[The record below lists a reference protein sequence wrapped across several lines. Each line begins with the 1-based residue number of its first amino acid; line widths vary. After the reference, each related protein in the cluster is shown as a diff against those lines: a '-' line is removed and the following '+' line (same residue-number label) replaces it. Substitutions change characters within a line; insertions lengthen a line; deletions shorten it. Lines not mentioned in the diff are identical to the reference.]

1 MDLAIANPPYTLV
14 NTRMNAKIEKI
25 AKNVLQG
32 KGVSYEEAYYLIEI
46 SGIEIYDLLY
56 WANRIRHNSFENVV
70 SLCSIISARQG
81 RCSEDCRFCS
91 QSSRYKTE
99 ISNFPLI
106 GKEEIAEAV
115 ERGKEYKSNSVGV
128 VTSGY
133 SLEESDNF
141 DKICDDA
148 YELSKQDGPPVHTSI
163 GMITSKMAEKLV
175 SSGVEMINHN
185 LETSE
190 GYYPNICT
198 THTFKDRV
206 ETIKI
211 AKGAGLKICSGGIF
225 GVGESVG
232 DRLDLAFKLKELDV
246 DAIPMNFLNP
256 VKGTPL
262 SSGNSLEPM
271 EILKIIAVF
280 RFIFPDKEIKVAG
293 GREENL
299 RDVQSWMFYAGA
311 NSTMIGDYLTTRG
324 KLPED
329 DLQMIKDLGL
339 KYNVEEMQKH

>member
-1 MDLAIANPPYTLV
+1 
-14 NTRMNAKIEKI
+14 MNIKIEKI
-25 AKNVLQG
+25 AKNILQA
-32 KGVSYEEAYYLIEI
+32 KEISYDEAHYLIEI
-46 SGIEIYDLLY
+46 SGIEIYDLFY
-56 WANRIRHNSFENVV
+56 WANQIRYNSFKNVV

-81 RCSEDCRFCS
+81 SCSEDCRFCS

-106 GKEEIAEAV
+106 EKEKITEAV
-115 ERGKEYKSNSVGV
+115 EKGKEYKSDCVGV

-133 SLEESDNF
+133 SQEGSDTF
-141 DKICDDA
+141 ETICDQA
-148 YELSKQDGPPVHTSI
+148 YELSKQEGPPVHTSI
-163 GMITSKMAEKLV
+163 GTITSKMAEKLV

-190 GYYPNICT
+190 EYYPNICT
-198 THTFKDRV
+198 THSYKDRV
-206 ETIKI
+206 NTLKI
-211 AKGAGLKICSGGIF
+211 AKNAGLKICSGGIF
-225 GVGESVG
+225 GVGESTE

-246 DAIPMNFLNP
+246 DAIPMNFLSP

-262 SSGNSLEPM
+262 SSENSLEPM

-280 RFIFPDKEIKVAG
+280 RFIFPDKEIKIAG

-299 RDVQSWMFYAGA
+299 RDIQSWIFYAGA
-311 NSTMIGDYLTTRG
+311 NSTMIGDYLTTSG
-324 KLPED
+324 KRPED

-339 KYNVEEMQKH
+339 KYKVGEMHKH

>member
-1 MDLAIANPPYTLV
+1 M
-14 NTRMNAKIEKI
+14 NTRIEKI
-25 AKNVLQG
+25 AKNVLQ
-32 KGVSYEEAYYLIEI
+32 ENEI
-46 SGIEIYDLLY
+46 SYDEAHFLIQTRGIEIYDLLY
-56 WANRIRHNSFENVV
+56 WANRIRYNSFNNVV

-81 RCSEDCRFCS
+81 SCSEDCRFCS

-106 GKEEIAEAV
+106 EKEKVAEAV
-115 ERGKEYKSNSVGV
+115 EKGKEYKSDCVGV

-133 SLEESDNF
+133 SLEGSDNF

-163 GMITSKMAEKLV
+163 GMITSKMAEKLA
-175 SSGVEMINHN
+175 SSGVKMINHN

-190 GYYPNICT
+190 RYYSNICT
-198 THTFKDRV
+198 THSYKDRV
-206 ETIKI
+206 DTIKV
-211 AKGAGLKICSGGIF
+211 AKKAGLQVCSGGIF
-225 GVGESVG
+225 GVGESID
-232 DRLDLAFKLKELDV
+232 DRLDLAFKLKDLDV
-246 DAIPMNFLNP
+246 DTIPMNFLSP

-262 SSGNSLEPM
+262 STENSLEPM
-271 EILKIIAVF
+271 EILKIIAVY
-280 RFIFPDKEIKVAG
+280 RFILPDKGIKVAG

-299 RDVQSWMFYAGA
+299 RDIQSWMFYAGA

-324 KLPED
+324 KLPAD

-339 KYNVEEMQKH
+339 KYSVGEMQKH

>member
-1 MDLAIANPPYTLV
+1 
-14 NTRMNAKIEKI
+14 MNKRIEKI
-25 AKNVLQG
+25 AKNVLQ
-32 KGVSYEEAYYLIEI
+32 ENEI
-46 SGIEIYDLLY
+46 SYDEAHFLIQTRGIEIYDLLY
-56 WANRIRHNSFENVV
+56 WANRIRYNSFNNVV

-81 RCSEDCRFCS
+81 SCSEDCRFCS

-106 GKEEIAEAV
+106 EKEKVAEAV
-115 ERGKEYKSNSVGV
+115 EKGKEYKSDCVGV

-133 SLEESDNF
+133 SLEGSDNF

-148 YELSKQDGPPVHTSI
+148 YELSKEDGPPVHTSI
-163 GMITSKMAEKLV
+163 GMITSKMAEKLA

-190 GYYPNICT
+190 SYYPNICT
-198 THTFKDRV
+198 THSYKDRV
-206 ETIKI
+206 DTIKV
-211 AKGAGLKICSGGIF
+211 AKNAGLQVCSGGIF
-225 GVGESVG
+225 GVGESID
-232 DRLDLAFKLKELDV
+232 DRLDLAFKLKDLDV
-246 DAIPMNFLNP
+246 DTIPMNFLSP

-262 SSGNSLEPM
+262 STENSLEPM
-271 EILKIIAVF
+271 EILKIIAVY
-280 RFIFPDKEIKVAG
+280 RFILPGKGIKVAG

-324 KLPED
+324 KLPAD

-339 KYNVEEMQKH
+339 KYSVGEMQKH

>member
-1 MDLAIANPPYTLV
+1 M
-14 NTRMNAKIEKI
+14 NTKIEKI
-25 AKNVLQG
+25 ANNVLQG
-32 KGVSYEEAYYLIEI
+32 NEISYDESRYLIEI
-46 SGIEIYDLLY
+46 RGIEIYDLLY
-56 WANRIRHNSFENVV
+56 WANRIRYNSFKNIV

-91 QSSRYKTE
+91 QSSRYNTE
-99 ISNFPLI
+99 ISNYPLI
-106 GKEEIAEAV
+106 EKEKIAKAV

-133 SLEESDNF
+133 SLEEGDNF
-141 DKICDDA
+141 EKICDDVR
-148 YELSKQDGPPVHTSI
+148 ELSKQKGPPVHTSI

-206 ETIKI
+206 ETIKN
-211 AKGAGLKICSGGIF
+211 AKDAGLKICSGGIF
-225 GVGESVG
+225 GVGESIE

-246 DAIPMNFLNP
+246 DVIPMNFLNP

-262 SSGNSLEPM
+262 SSESSLEPM
-271 EILKIIAVF
+271 DILKTIAVY
-280 RFIFPDKEIKVAG
+280 RFIFPNKEIKVAG

-339 KYNVEEMQKH
+339 EYKVGETHKH

>member
-1 MDLAIANPPYTLV
+1 
-14 NTRMNAKIEKI
+14 
-25 AKNVLQG
+25 
-32 KGVSYEEAYYLIEI
+32 
-46 SGIEIYDLLY
+46 
-56 WANRIRHNSFENVV
+56 
-70 SLCSIISARQG
+70 
-81 RCSEDCRFCS
+81 
-91 QSSRYKTE
+91 
-99 ISNFPLI
+99 
-106 GKEEIAEAV
+106 
-115 ERGKEYKSNSVGV
+115 
-128 VTSGY
+128 
-133 SLEESDNF
+133 
-141 DKICDDA
+141 
-148 YELSKQDGPPVHTSI
+148 LSKQEGPPVHTSI
-163 GMITSKMAEKLV
+163 GMITSRMAEKLV

-190 GYYPNICT
+190 DYYPNICT

-211 AKGAGLKICSGGIF
+211 AKDAGLKICSGGIF

-262 SSGNSLEPM
+262 SSGKSLEPM

-311 NSTMIGDYLTTRG
+311 NSTMIGDYLTTSG

-329 DLQMIKDLGL
+329 DLQMIEDLGL
-339 KYNVEEMQKH
+339 ST

>member
-1 MDLAIANPPYTLV
+1 
-14 NTRMNAKIEKI
+14 MNAKIEKI
-25 AKNVLQG
+25 AKNVLE
-32 KGVSYEEAYYLIEI
+32 KDEI
-46 SGIEIYDLLY
+46 SYDDAYFLMQLNGIEIYDLLY
-56 WANRIRHNSFENVV
+56 WANRIRYNSFNNVV
-70 SLCSIISARQG
+70 GLCSIISARQG
-81 RCSEDCRFCS
+81 SCSEDCRFCS

-106 GKEEIAEAV
+106 EKEKIAEAV
-115 ERGKEYKSNSVGV
+115 EKGKEYKSDCVGV

-133 SLEESDNF
+133 SLEGSYNF

-163 GMITSKMAEKLV
+163 GMITSKMAEKLA

-190 GYYPNICT
+190 SYYPNICT
-198 THTFKDRV
+198 THSYKDRV
-206 ETIKI
+206 DTIKI
-211 AKGAGLKICSGGIF
+211 AKNAGLQVCSGGIF
-225 GVGESVG
+225 GVGESVE

-246 DAIPMNFLNP
+246 DTIPMNFLSP

-262 SSGNSLEPM
+262 STENSLEPM
-271 EILKIIAVF
+271 EILKIIAVY
-280 RFIFPDKEIKVAG
+280 RFILPDKGIKVAG

-299 RDVQSWMFYAGA
+299 RDVQSWIFYAGA

-329 DLQMIKDLGL
+329 DLQMIRDLGL
-339 KYNVEEMQKH
+339 KYNVGEM

>member
-1 MDLAIANPPYTLV
+1 M
-14 NTRMNAKIEKI
+14 NTRIEKI
-25 AKNVLQG
+25 ANNVLQ
-32 KGVSYEEAYYLIEI
+32 ENEI
-46 SGIEIYDLLY
+46 SYDEAHFLIQTSGNEIYDLLY
-56 WANRIRHNSFENVV
+56 WANRIRYNSFNNVV

-81 RCSEDCRFCS
+81 SCSEDCRFCS

-106 GKEEIAEAV
+106 EKEKVAEAV
-115 ERGKEYKSNSVGV
+115 EKGKEYKSDCVGV

-133 SLEESDNF
+133 SLEGSDNF

-163 GMITSKMAEKLV
+163 GMITSKMAEKLA
-175 SSGVEMINHN
+175 SSGVKMINHN

-190 GYYPNICT
+190 RYYSNICT
-198 THTFKDRV
+198 THSYKDRV
-206 ETIKI
+206 DTIKV
-211 AKGAGLKICSGGIF
+211 AKNAGLQVCSGGIF
-225 GVGESVG
+225 GVGESID
-232 DRLDLAFKLKELDV
+232 DRLDLAFKLKDLDV
-246 DAIPMNFLNP
+246 DTIPMNFLSP

-262 SSGNSLEPM
+262 STENSLEPM
-271 EILKIIAVF
+271 EILKIIAVY
-280 RFIFPDKEIKVAG
+280 RFILPGKGIKVAG

-339 KYNVEEMQKH
+339 KYSVGEMQKH

>member
-1 MDLAIANPPYTLV
+1 M
-14 NTRMNAKIEKI
+14 NTRIEKI
-25 AKNVLQG
+25 ANNVLQ
-32 KGVSYEEAYYLIEI
+32 ENEI
-46 SGIEIYDLLY
+46 SYDEAHFLIQTSGNEIYDLLY
-56 WANRIRHNSFENVV
+56 WANRIRYNSFNNVV

-81 RCSEDCRFCS
+81 SCSEDCRFCS

-106 GKEEIAEAV
+106 EKEKVAEAV
-115 ERGKEYKSNSVGV
+115 EKGKEYKSDCVGV

-133 SLEESDNF
+133 SLEGSDNF

-163 GMITSKMAEKLV
+163 GMITSKMAEKLA
-175 SSGVEMINHN
+175 SSGVKMINHN

-190 GYYPNICT
+190 RYYSNICT
-198 THTFKDRV
+198 THSYKDRV
-206 ETIKI
+206 DTIRV
-211 AKGAGLKICSGGIF
+211 AKNAGLQVCSGGIF
-225 GVGESVG
+225 GVGESIE

-246 DAIPMNFLNP
+246 DTIPMNFLSP

-262 SSGNSLEPM
+262 STENSLEPM
-271 EILKIIAVF
+271 EILKIIAVY
-280 RFIFPDKEIKVAG
+280 RFILPGKGIKVAG

-324 KLPED
+324 KLPAD

-339 KYNVEEMQKH
+339 KYSVGEMQKH

>member
-1 MDLAIANPPYTLV
+1 MDFAIANPPYTLV

-25 AKNVLQG
+25 ANNVLQG

-46 SGIEIYDLLY
+46 SGIEIYDLLF
-56 WANRIRHNSFENVV
+56 WANRIRYNSFENVV

-148 YELSKQDGPPVHTSI
+148 YELSKQEGPPVHTSI

-339 KYNVEEMQKH
+339 KYNVGEMQKH

>member
-1 MDLAIANPPYTLV
+1 M
-14 NTRMNAKIEKI
+14 NTKIENI
-25 AKNVLQG
+25 AKKVLEENDIT
-32 KGVSYEEAYYLIEI
+32 YDEAYFLMEI
-46 SGIEIYDLLY
+46 SGIEMYDLLY
-56 WANRIRHNSFENVV
+56 WANRIRYNSLSNVV

-81 RCSEDCRFCS
+81 SCSEDCRFCS

-106 GKEEIAEAV
+106 EKEKVAEAV
-115 ERGKEYKSNSVGV
+115 EKGKEYKSDSVGV

-133 SLEESDNF
+133 SLEGSDNF

-163 GMITSKMAEKLV
+163 GMITSKMAEKLA

-198 THTFKDRV
+198 THSYKDRV
-206 ETIKI
+206 DTIKV
-211 AKGAGLKICSGGIF
+211 AKNAGLQVCSGGIF
-225 GVGESVG
+225 GVGESIE

-246 DAIPMNFLNP
+246 DTIPMNFLSP

-262 SSGNSLEPM
+262 STENSLEPM
-271 EILKIIAVF
+271 EILKIIAVY
-280 RFIFPDKEIKVAG
+280 RFILPNKGIKVAG

-339 KYNVEEMQKH
+339 KYSVGEMQKH

>member
-1 MDLAIANPPYTLV
+1 MNTKIKNIAD
-14 NTRMNAKIEKI
+14 
-25 AKNVLQG
+25 NVLLEN
-32 KGVSYEEAYYLIEI
+32 KISYDEAYFLMET

-56 WANRIRHNSFENVV
+56 WANRIRYNSFNNVV
-70 SLCSIISARQG
+70 SLCSIVSARQG
-81 RCSEDCRFCS
+81 SCSEDCRFCS

-106 GKEEIAEAV
+106 EKEKVAEAV
-115 ERGKEYKSNSVGV
+115 EKGKEYKSDCVGV

-133 SLEESDNF
+133 SLEGSDNF

-163 GMITSKMAEKLV
+163 GMITSKMAEKLA

-190 GYYPNICT
+190 NYYPNICT
-198 THTFKDRV
+198 THSYKDRV
-206 ETIKI
+206 ETLKA
-211 AKGAGLKICSGGIF
+211 AKNAGLQVCSGGIF
-225 GVGESVG
+225 GVGESVE

-246 DAIPMNFLNP
+246 DTIPMNFLSP

-262 SSGNSLEPM
+262 SKKNSLEPM
-271 EILKIIAVF
+271 EILKIIAVY
-280 RFIFPDKEIKVAG
+280 RFILPDKGIKVAG

-311 NSTMIGDYLTTRG
+311 NSTMIDDYLTTRG

-329 DLQMIKDLGL
+329 DLQMLKDLGL
-339 KYNVEEMQKH
+339 KYSVGELQKH

>member
-1 MDLAIANPPYTLV
+1 
-14 NTRMNAKIEKI
+14 MNANVEKI
-25 AKNVLQG
+25 ANNVLQE
-32 KGVSYEEAYYLIEI
+32 KEISYDEAHYLIEL

-56 WANRIRHNSFENVV
+56 LANRIRYNSFKNVV

-99 ISNFPLI
+99 ISSFPLI
-106 GKEEIAEAV
+106 EKEKIAEAV
-115 ERGKEYKSNSVGV
+115 EKGKKYKSDYVGV

-133 SLEESDNF
+133 SLEGSDNF
-141 DKICDDA
+141 DKICEDA
-148 YELSKQDGPPVHTSI
+148 HELSKQDGPPVHASI
-163 GMITSKMAEKLV
+163 GTITVKMAEKLV

-198 THTFKDRV
+198 THAFKDRV

-211 AKGAGLKICSGGIF
+211 AKDAGLKICSGGIF

-262 SSGNSLEPM
+262 STEHSLEPM

-299 RDVQSWMFYAGA
+299 RDVQSWIFYAGA

-339 KYNVEEMQKH
+339 KYKVGEMQKH

>member
-1 MDLAIANPPYTLV
+1 M
-14 NTRMNAKIEKI
+14 NTKIEKI
-25 AKNVLQG
+25 AEDVLEENEI
-32 KGVSYEEAYYLIEI
+32 SYDEAYFLMKLN
-46 SGIEIYDLLY
+46 GIEIYDLLY
-56 WANRIRHNSFENVV
+56 WANRIRYNSFNNIVG
-70 SLCSIISARQG
+70 LCSIISARQG
-81 RCSEDCRFCS
+81 SCSEDCRFCS

-99 ISNFPLI
+99 ISKFPLI
-106 GKEEIAEAV
+106 EKEKVAEAV
-115 ERGKEYKSNSVGV
+115 EKGKEYKSDCVGV

-133 SLEESDNF
+133 SLEGSGNF

-148 YELSKQDGPPVHTSI
+148 YELSKQDVPPVHTSI
-163 GMITSKMAEKLV
+163 GMITSKMAEKLA

-198 THTFKDRV
+198 THSYRDRV
-206 ETIKI
+206 DTIKV
-211 AKGAGLKICSGGIF
+211 AKNAGLQVCSGGIF
-225 GVGESVG
+225 GVGESVE

-246 DAIPMNFLNP
+246 DTIPMNFLSP

-262 SSGNSLEPM
+262 STENSLEPM
-271 EILKIIAVF
+271 EILKIIAVY
-280 RFIFPDKEIKVAG
+280 RFILPDKGIKVAG
-293 GREENL
+293 GREKNL

-339 KYNVEEMQKH
+339 KYNVGEMQKY

>member
-1 MDLAIANPPYTLV
+1 M
-14 NTRMNAKIEKI
+14 NTKIEKI
-25 AKNVLQG
+25 AKNILDENDI
-32 KGVSYEEAYYLIEI
+32 SYDEAYFLMQLND
-46 SGIEIYDLLY
+46 IEIYDLLY
-56 WANRIRHNSFENVV
+56 WANRIRYNTFNNVV
-70 SLCSIISARQG
+70 GLCSIISARQG
-81 RCSEDCRFCS
+81 SCSEDCRFCS

-99 ISNFPLI
+99 IPNFPLI
-106 GKEEIAEAV
+106 EKEKVAEAV
-115 ERGKEYKSNSVGV
+115 EKGKEYKSDCVGV

-133 SLEESDNF
+133 SLEGSDNF

-163 GMITSKMAEKLV
+163 GMITSKMAEKLA

-185 LETSE
+185 LETAE

-198 THTFKDRV
+198 THSYKDRV
-206 ETIKI
+206 DTIKV
-211 AKGAGLKICSGGIF
+211 AKNAGLQVCSGGIF
-225 GVGESVG
+225 GVGESVE

-246 DAIPMNFLNP
+246 DTIPMNFLSP

-262 SSGNSLEPM
+262 STENSLEPM
-271 EILKIIAVF
+271 EILKIIAVY
-280 RFIFPDKEIKVAG
+280 RFILSDKGIKVAG

-339 KYNVEEMQKH
+339 KYNVGEMQKH

>member
-1 MDLAIANPPYTLV
+1 
-14 NTRMNAKIEKI
+14 MNSKIEKI
-25 AKNVLQG
+25 AKNVL
-32 KGVSYEEAYYLIEI
+32 EENEI
-46 SGIEIYDLLY
+46 SYDDAHFLMNITGIEIYDLLY
-56 WANRIRHNSFENVV
+56 WANRIRYNSFDNVV
-70 SLCSIISARQG
+70 GLCSIISARQG
-81 RCSEDCRFCS
+81 SCSEDCRFCS

-106 GKEEIAEAV
+106 EKEKVADAV
-115 ERGKEYKSNSVGV
+115 EKGKKYKSDCVGV

-133 SLEESDNF
+133 SLEESENF

-163 GMITSKMAEKLV
+163 GMITSKMAEKLA

-198 THTFKDRV
+198 THSYKDRV
-206 ETIKI
+206 DTIKV
-211 AKGAGLKICSGGIF
+211 AKNAGLQVCSGGIF
-225 GVGESVG
+225 GVGESVE

-246 DAIPMNFLNP
+246 DTIPMNFLSP

-262 SSGNSLEPM
+262 STENSLEPM
-271 EILKIIAVF
+271 EILKIIAVY
-280 RFIFPDKEIKVAG
+280 RFILPDKGIKVAG

-339 KYNVEEMQKH
+339 KYSVGEM

>member
-1 MDLAIANPPYTLV
+1 M
-14 NTRMNAKIEKI
+14 NTKIEKI
-25 AKNVLQG
+25 AKNILDENDI
-32 KGVSYEEAYYLIEI
+32 SYDEAYFLMQLND
-46 SGIEIYDLLY
+46 IEIYDLLY
-56 WANRIRHNSFENVV
+56 WANRIRYNTFNNVV
-70 SLCSIISARQG
+70 GLCSIISARQG
-81 RCSEDCRFCS
+81 SCSEDCRFCS

-99 ISNFPLI
+99 IPNFPLI
-106 GKEEIAEAV
+106 EKEKVAEAV
-115 ERGKEYKSNSVGV
+115 EKGKEYKSDCVGV

-133 SLEESDNF
+133 SLEGSDNF

-163 GMITSKMAEKLV
+163 GMITSKMAEKLA

-185 LETSE
+185 LETAE

-198 THTFKDRV
+198 THSYKDRV
-206 ETIKI
+206 DTIKI
-211 AKGAGLKICSGGIF
+211 AKNAGLQVCSGGIF
-225 GVGESVG
+225 GVGESVE

-246 DAIPMNFLNP
+246 DTIPMNFLSP

-262 SSGNSLEPM
+262 STENSLEPM
-271 EILKIIAVF
+271 EILKIIAVY
-280 RFIFPDKEIKVAG
+280 RFILSDKGIKVAG

-339 KYNVEEMQKH
+339 KYNVGEMQKH

>member
-1 MDLAIANPPYTLV
+1 M
-14 NTRMNAKIEKI
+14 NTKIEKI
-25 AKNVLQG
+25 AKNVLRENEI
-32 KGVSYEEAYYLIEI
+32 SYDDALFLIEI

-56 WANRIRHNSFENVV
+56 WANRIRYNSFENIV

-81 RCSEDCRFCS
+81 SCSEDCRFCS
-91 QSSRYKTE
+91 QSSRYKTK

-106 GKEEIAEAV
+106 KKEKIAEAV
-115 ERGKEYKSNSVGV
+115 VKGNEYKSDCVGV

-133 SLEESDNF
+133 SLEGSENF

-148 YELSKQDGPPVHTSI
+148 HELSKQGGPPVHTSI
-163 GMITSKMAEKLV
+163 GMITDKMAEKLV

-198 THTFKDRV
+198 THSYKNRV
-206 ETIKI
+206 DTIEV
-211 AKGAGLKICSGGIF
+211 AKNAGLQVCSGGIF
-225 GVGESVG
+225 GVGESDK

-246 DAIPMNFLNP
+246 DTIPMNFLSP

-262 SSGNSLEPM
+262 STESALEPM
-271 EILKIIAVF
+271 EILKIIAVY
-280 RFIFPDKEIKVAG
+280 RFILPDKGIKVAG

-311 NSTMIGDYLTTRG
+311 NSTMIGDYLTTKG
-324 KLPED
+324 KLPKD
-329 DLQMIKDLGL
+329 DLQMIKDLNL
-339 KYNVEEMQKH
+339 KCNEGEMQKH

>member
-1 MDLAIANPPYTLV
+1 
-14 NTRMNAKIEKI
+14 MNKRIEKI
-25 AKNVLQG
+25 AKNVLQENEI
-32 KGVSYEEAYYLIEI
+32 SYDEAHFLILI
-46 SGIEIYDLLY
+46 SGIEMYDLLY
-56 WANRIRHNSFENVV
+56 WANRIRYNSFNNVV

-81 RCSEDCRFCS
+81 SCSEDCRFCS

-106 GKEEIAEAV
+106 EKEKVAEAV
-115 ERGKEYKSNSVGV
+115 EKGKEYKSDSVGV

-133 SLEESDNF
+133 SLEGSDNF

-163 GMITSKMAEKLV
+163 GMITSKMAEKLA
-175 SSGVEMINHN
+175 SSGVKMINHN

-190 GYYPNICT
+190 RYYSNICT
-198 THTFKDRV
+198 THSYKDRV
-206 ETIKI
+206 DTIRV
-211 AKGAGLKICSGGIF
+211 AKNAGLQVCSGGIF
-225 GVGESVG
+225 GVGESLE

-246 DAIPMNFLNP
+246 DTIPMNFLSP

-262 SSGNSLEPM
+262 STENSLEPM
-271 EILKIIAVF
+271 EILKIIAVY
-280 RFIFPDKEIKVAG
+280 RFILPDKGIKVAG

-324 KLPED
+324 KLPAD

-339 KYNVEEMQKH
+339 KYSVGEMQKH

>member
-1 MDLAIANPPYTLV
+1 
-14 NTRMNAKIEKI
+14 MNVRIENI
-25 AKNVLQG
+25 AKSILEG
-32 KGVSYEEAYYLIEI
+32 KEILYDEAHYLIEI
-46 SGIEIYDLLY
+46 RGIEIYDLLY
-56 WANRIRHNSFENVV
+56 WANRIRYNSFKNVV

-81 RCSEDCRFCS
+81 SCSEDCRFCS

-99 ISNFPLI
+99 ISNFPQI
-106 GKEEIAEAV
+106 EKEVIADAV
-115 ERGKEYKSNSVGV
+115 EKGREYKSNCVGV

-133 SLEESDNF
+133 SLEDSGNF
-141 DKICDDA
+141 DTICNDA
-148 YELSKQDGPPVHTSI
+148 RELSKQSGPPVHTSI

-190 GYYPNICT
+190 NYYTNICT

-206 ETIKI
+206 DTIKI
-211 AKGAGLKICSGGIF
+211 AKSAGLKICSGGVF
-225 GVGESVG
+225 GVGESIG

-246 DAIPMNFLNP
+246 DTIPMNFLNP

-262 SSGNSLEPM
+262 SSEEPLMPM

-280 RFIFPDKEIKVAG
+280 RFIFPDKEIKIAG

-311 NSTMIGDYLTTRG
+311 SSTMIGDYLTTSG

-339 KYNVEEMQKH
+339 KYKV

>member
-1 MDLAIANPPYTLV
+1 MANPPYILV

-32 KGVSYEEAYYLIEI
+32 KGVSYEEAYYLIEV

-56 WANRIRHNSFENVV
+56 WANRIRYNSFENVV

-148 YELSKQDGPPVHTSI
+148 YELSKQEGPPVHTSI

-211 AKGAGLKICSGGIF
+211 AKDAGLKICSGGIF

-246 DAIPMNFLNP
+246 DVIPMNFLNP

-262 SSGNSLEPM
+262 SSENSLEPM

-339 KYNVEEMQKH
+339 KYNVGEMQKH